1 MLRLAWNVVRF
12 QQISPAF
19 IVEVK
24 IPKFFL
30 ELVGVRNRR
39 FLDSKNDNKL
49 FTILEITKTNFLWK
63 KSVLQKALN
72 IYFAYYVYIGGPLVN
87 H

>member
-1 MLRLAWNVVRF
+1 MKWLVVTSVRPLQDKNEIRKEPLLRLAWNVVRF
-12 QQISPAF
+12 RQISPAF

-39 FLDSKNDNKL
+39 FLDS
-49 FTILEITKTNFLWK
+49 
-63 KSVLQKALN
+63 
-72 IYFAYYVYIGGPLVN
+72 
-87 H
+87 